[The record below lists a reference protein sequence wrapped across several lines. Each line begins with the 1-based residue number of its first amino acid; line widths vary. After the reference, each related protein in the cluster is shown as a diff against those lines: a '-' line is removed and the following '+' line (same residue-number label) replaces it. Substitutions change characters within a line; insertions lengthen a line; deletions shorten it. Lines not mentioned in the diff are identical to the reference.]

1 MNESER
7 ILRAMAMQQPE
18 TCLDAGGQFMDL
30 RREPGMESIQMRKAY
45 RGIFNCGLVILLLAC
60 WPYASLKAQSRNSE
74 LNVKINSED
83 GSYALAASDA
93 ANSALKAG
101 VAAEIDGHWLQ
112 SKDYPHHSEKHS
124 NVSDDMGPAEEWT
137 VTFSGLNGEPDLG
150 YRLRR
155 YPEKPFADIQ
165 AFVDNTTAKSID
177 VGAIRSIAATGTPIL
192 DLGGSVADDRIL
204 SDSFSEDR
212 PGMSIHDFGKFYDE
226 TPDLYRAV
234 GSQLVYNRKS
244 GESLFIGA
252 LTSDRFLTILRIHVA
267 NDAGGKQIGAFE
279 VDSTGTTELEEENS
293 LQDSPAEDRVMLQLP
308 LAAGAQLSS
317 ERLLLSVDKDYHQ
330 QLDTYGHLI
339 RQLHHPRIT
348 APSPLGWWS
357 WTAYYFGL
365 SSGTALTNAE
375 WEAQHL
381 KQLGYDFFHI
391 DEGYQYAR
399 GEYTTPDATLFPNGV
414 ASLERKVTGLGLTP
428 GIWTAPFEVSERA
441 WVYQN
446 HPDWLVHNADG
457 KPIPAGW
464 VTGKKDQLYMLDCTN
479 PGAQQYL
486 QQTYSTLVHVW
497 GIRYIKLDF
506 MDDSAIEGYYYRP
519 HTTAMEAQ
527 RIGLGII
534 RQAVGDNVLLD
545 KDGSVMLNPVGI
557 VDFGRISQDTGHGF
571 IRSKEAAAGIA
582 ARYYMNRNFFV
593 ADPDAF
599 TISEQT
605 VDSRPRHR
613 GMHPLTLDE
622 AKVSITLAAVS
633 GGMFEIGDDLPILG
647 SEPERLALVENQD
660 LIDMAQ
666 LGRSS
671 TPLDLMSYLPEDGQP
686 SIFLLKES
694 GRQSILTIFNWTE
707 QPRTHNITLASL
719 GLNGKGPYSVSGVFD
734 KERLANSNPIVVAQ
748 PPHSVRVL
756 KIIDT
761 AVPAQAPPLQAQH
774 ASSANA
780 GETVTFTAN
789 ATDPET
795 PATTYQWDFGDGTS
809 ARGQQVSHAYTH
821 AGNYLVTVHGMGLDG
836 LAGKDQFQFAVNGS
850 VSTRFDPANIHRG
863 AGND

>member
-1 MNESER
+1 
-7 ILRAMAMQQPE
+7 
-18 TCLDAGGQFMDL
+18 
-30 RREPGMESIQMRKAY
+30 MRKIY
-45 RGIFNCGLVILLLAC
+45 CGIVHCGLGILLLAC
-60 WPYASLKAQSRNSE
+60 WPYASLRAQSRNSD
-74 LNVKINSED
+74 LNVTINPAD
-83 GSYALAASDA
+83 GSYALAAPGTASV
-93 ANSALKAG
+93 ALRAG
-101 VAAEIDGHWLQ
+101 VAAEIDGRWLQ
-112 SKDYPHHSEKHS
+112 SKDYPRHTEEHSR
-124 NVSDDMGPAEEWT
+124 VVDDLEPAEEWI
-137 VTFSGLNGEPDLG
+137 VTFSGLNGEPDLI
-150 YRLRR
+150 YCLRS
-155 YPEKPFADIQ
+155 YLDKPFADIQ
-165 AFVDNTTAKSID
+165 ASVDNTTAKSVD
-177 VGAIRSIAATGTPIL
+177 VEAIRPVEAAGTPIL
-192 DLGGSVADDRIL
+192 NLGGLAADDRIL

-212 PGMSIHDFGKFYDE
+212 PGMAIHDFGSFYE
-226 TPDLYRAV
+226 GSTDLYRAV
-234 GSQLVYNRKS
+234 GSQLVYNRTS
-244 GESLFIGA
+244 HESFFAGA

-267 NDAGGKQIGAFE
+267 NGAGGKHIAAFE

-293 LQDSPAEDRVMLQLP
+293 LQDAPQADRVALRLP

-317 ERLLLSVDKDYHQ
+317 ERLLLSIATDYHR
-330 QLDTYGHLI
+330 QLETYGHLI
-339 RQLHHPRIT
+339 RQLHHPRIS

-446 HPDWLVHNADG
+446 HPDWLIHNAEG

-464 VTGKKDQLYMLDCTN
+464 VTHKQDQLYMLDCTN

-486 QQTYSTLVHVW
+486 RQTYSTLVHVW

-506 MDDSAIEGYYYRP
+506 MDDSAVEGYYYRP

-534 RQAVGDNVLLD
+534 RQAVGNNVLLD
-545 KDGSVMLNPVGI
+545 KDGSVMLNPVGY
-557 VDFGRISQDTGHGF
+557 VDFGRISQDTGHTF
-571 IRSKEAAAGIA
+571 SASHDAAPGIA

-599 TISEQT
+599 SVSEQT
-605 VDSRPRHR
+605 IADQSWHNSR
-613 GMHPLTLDE
+613 HPLTLDE
-622 AKVSITLAAVS
+622 AKVSIALAAVS

-660 LIDMAQ
+660 LIDMAR

-671 TPLDLMSYLPEDGQP
+671 TPLDLMTYLPEDQQP

-694 GRQSILTIFNWTE
+694 QRQSILTVFNWTE
-707 QPRTHNITLASL
+707 KSRTHSFTLAGL
-719 GLNGKGPYSVSGVFD
+719 GLNGKGPYSVSGAFD
-734 KERLANSNPIVVAQ
+734 KQQLADANPIVVTQ

-761 AVPAQAPPLQAQH
+761 AVPAQAPSVLAQH
-774 ASSANA
+774 TSSADA
-780 GETVTFTAN
+780 GETVAFTAN
-789 ATDPET
+789 AADLET
-795 PATTYQWDFGDGTS
+795 PAITYQWDFGDGVS
-809 ARGQQVSHAYTH
+809 AQGQQVSHAYTH
-821 AGNYLVTVHGMGLDG
+821 AGNYLVTLRGMGLDG
-836 LAGKDQFQFAVNGS
+836 LAGKTQFQFAVNGS
-850 VSTRFDPANIHRG
+850 ISTRFEPANIHRG
-863 AGND
+863 TSDH

>member
-1 MNESER
+1 
-7 ILRAMAMQQPE
+7 
-18 TCLDAGGQFMDL
+18 
-30 RREPGMESIQMRKAY
+30 MESSQMRKTY
-45 RGIFNCGLVILLLAC
+45 RGIVSCGLGLLLLAC
-60 WPYASLKAQSRNSE
+60 WPYASLRAQNRSSE
-74 LNVKINSED
+74 LNVKINPAD
-83 GSYALAASDA
+83 GSYALAAPGTADF
-93 ANSALKAG
+93 ALRAG
-101 VAAEIDGHWLQ
+101 VAAEIDGRWLQ
-112 SKDYPHHSEKHS
+112 SKDYPHHTEKYLQ
-124 NVSDDMGPAEEWT
+124 VADDLGPAEEWT
-137 VTFSGLNGEPDLG
+137 VTFSGLNGEPDLV
-150 YRLRR
+150 YHLRD
-155 YPEKPFADIQ
+155 YPDKPFADIQ
-165 AFVDNTTAKSID
+165 VSVDNTTTKSID
-177 VGAIRSIAATGTPIL
+177 VGAIRPVAAEGTPIL
-192 DLGGSVADDRIL
+192 NLGGPVTADRIL

-212 PGMSIHDFGKFYDE
+212 PGMSIHDFGTYYDDS
-226 TPDLYRAV
+226 PNLYRAV

-244 GESLFIGA
+244 RESFFVGA
-252 LTSDRFLTILRIHVA
+252 LTSDRFLTILRIHVG
-267 NDAGGKQIGAFE
+267 NDASGKRIVAFE

-293 LQDSPAEDRVMLQLP
+293 LRDAPQADRVALRLP
-308 LAAGAQLSS
+308 LATGAQLSS
-317 ERLLLSVDKDYHQ
+317 ERLLLSIGTDYHR
-330 QLDTYGHLI
+330 QLETYGHLI
-339 RQLHHPRIT
+339 RQLHHPRIS

-365 SSGTALTNAE
+365 SSGTALTNAQ

-446 HPDWLVHNADG
+446 HPDWLVHNAEG

-486 QQTYSTLVHVW
+486 RQTYSTLVHVW

-519 HTTAMEAQ
+519 HTTAMQAQ

-534 RQAVGDNVLLD
+534 RQAVGDQVLLD
-545 KDGSVMLNPVGI
+545 KDGSVMLNPVGY
-557 VDFGRISQDTGHGF
+557 VDFGRISQDTGHAF
-571 IRSKEAAAGIA
+571 IRSRESAPGIA

-599 TISEQT
+599 TVSEQT
-605 VDSRPRHR
+605 VDNRPRHR

-622 AKVSITLAAVS
+622 AKVSIALAAVS

-694 GRQSILTIFNWTE
+694 RRQSILTIFNWTDN
-707 QPRTHNITLASL
+707 PRTHSITLASL
-719 GLNGKGPYSVSGVFD
+719 GLNGKEPYSISDVFD
-734 KERLANSNPIVVAQ
+734 KKPSANSNPIVVSQ

-761 AVPAQAPPLQAQH
+761 AVPAQAPAVQAQH
-774 ASSANA
+774 PSSADT
-780 GETVTFTAN
+780 GETVTFTAS
-789 ATDPET
+789 ATDSET
-795 PATTYQWDFGDGTS
+795 PAITYQWDFGDGVQVQ
-809 ARGQQVSHAYTH
+809 GQQVNHAYTH
-821 AGNYLVTVHGMGLDG
+821 SGDYLVTLRGSGLDS
-836 LAGKDQFQFAVNGS
+836 LVGKTQFRFVVNGS
-850 VSTRFDPANIHRG
+850 ISTKFQPANIHRG
-863 AGND
+863 ASDL